1 MATFLVAIAPVVAG
15 ACFPSL
21 GDLTSGGGTEGGEP
35 GGEGGGGGDA
45 DRDAKAMRKDG
56 AVSDAKDRDRVS
68 SADTSSADGSP
79 EDSTEEAVCA
89 ADTSDDP
96 ANCGSCNHDCL
107 GGTCMGG
114 QCQPITLA
122 TTSGSVGIAI
132 DSTYIYWANAATSN
146 SGIYKISKALT
157 GAGTPSTVEVGA
169 SYTKVQGLASDGTY
183 VYWTNKTATGS
194 VQRALPTG
202 TAGSLTTLAT
212 GQDQPDW
219 IAVTVDGADEVDPN
233 LDLIKG
239 YGRALVR

>member
-1 MATFLVAIAPVVAG
+1 MATFLVAVAPVVAG

-56 AVSDAKDRDRVS
+56 AASDAKDRDRVS

-107 GGTCMGG
+107 GGT
-114 QCQPITLA
+114 
-122 TTSGSVGIAI
+122 
-132 DSTYIYWANAATSN
+132 
-146 SGIYKISKALT
+146 
-157 GAGTPSTVEVGA
+157 
-169 SYTKVQGLASDGTY
+169 
-183 VYWTNKTATGS
+183 
-194 VQRALPTG
+194 
-202 TAGSLTTLAT
+202 
-212 GQDQPDW
+212 
-219 IAVTVDGADEVDPN
+219 
-233 LDLIKG
+233 
-239 YGRALVR
+239 